1 MLINKREG
9 VGLKHYN
16 DCKAFIQ
23 YLSDMEDIYENIEE
37 YNPNKECKISII
49 CNMITDLLSNR
60 KLK

>member
-16 DCKAFIQ
+16 DCKACIQ

-37 YNPNKECKISII
+37 YNPYNPYNTIQ
-49 CNMITDLLSNR
+49 
-60 KLK
+60 